1 MSSYDNQKTDST
13 CYGIAGGTHAIGVGS
28 TTYDQDTGAYDQ
40 HIDYDIDGARL
51 HHREHMDAAGR
62 YYRRDVDRNTN
73 GSDVRVQKDYV
84 NPNTGT
90 SFHRET
96 EYDVKDKGGSV
107 CAPSVSGSS

>member
-13 CYGIAGGTHAIGVGS
+13 CYGIAGGTHAIGLAAPP
-28 TTYDQDTGAYDQ
+28 TTKTRAHTTNISIMISMAPDCTIGN
-40 HIDYDIDGARL
+40 I
-51 HHREHMDAAGR
+51 AGR
-62 YYRRDVDRNTN
+62 YYRRDVDRDTN